1 MKKNEIDVLRE
12 ISRKL
17 DQLIILLKLSNR
29 NVLNQFKREVQRD
42 RVSARI
48 LELADGTLTY
58 SDLSKKVSEE
68 MGVSEITVK
77 KVTPGEKIAFSI
89 VTGTVL
95 CLLFPVASPLFVS
108 FFLGVIIKEANI
120 SRFIDVSDNVI
131 LSGSTLFLGFTLG
144 CLLSADIV
152 MDPKM
157 FKLILLGFIAS
168 FIFIILIIAPLAIA
182 PGL

>member
-68 MGVSEITVK
+68 MGVAEITVK
-77 KVTPGEKIAFSI
+77 KK
-89 VTGTVL
+89 
-95 CLLFPVASPLFVS
+95 
-108 FFLGVIIKEANI
+108 I
-120 SRFIDVSDNVI
+120 SRLREMGFLITRREGRQVYYEN
-131 LSGSTLFLGFTLG
+131 SGLFE
-144 CLLSADIV
+144 
-152 MDPKM
+152 
-157 FKLILLGFIAS
+157 
-168 FIFIILIIAPLAIA
+168 
-182 PGL
+182 